1 MSSRLEQF
9 AQEIVFKL
17 DCSQVEKEDMYEEM
31 LIHLEISRDELL
43 KQGYPLKEAENLAIQ
58 QFGNVEIVSSEL
70 QQVFTPYRKEMY
82 LTFAFASLIWTITI
96 YLMQLFTNG
105 DAHIFWLMLA
115 FACGTAFLILALLPL
130 TNHLR
135 KRYQNSLLV
144 MSLLV
149 LIYEY
154 LMANSLNHTL
164 SSSLAF
170 GTILLIM
177 TNVFFLYQ
185 TNLTGTSGKMNTDKK
200 AIHFINITSG
210 LIIGTFSLF
219 FIWAGF
225 ALFGKLQPKM
235 LLFASPLIIWSG
247 LYKLQLVLWNKNRT
261 FSYIIA
267 IIPFFL
273 SLIVATFIFAPEFF
287 L

>member
-1 MSSRLEQF
+1 MNSQLEQF
-9 AQEIVFKL
+9 AQKIVFKL
-17 DCSQVEKEDMYEEM
+17 DCSQAEKEEMYEEM

-43 KQGYPLKEAENLAIQ
+43 KQGYSLEEAENLAVQ
-58 QFGNVEIVSSEL
+58 QFGNAEVVRSEL
-70 QQVFTPYRKEMY
+70 QQVLMPYRKEMY
-82 LTFAFASLIWTITI
+82 LTFALASLIWTITI
-96 YLMQLFTNG
+96 YLTQLFTNG

-115 FACGTAFLILALLPL
+115 FACGTTFLIFALLPL

-154 LMANSLNHTL
+154 LMATSLNHTL

-170 GTILLIM
+170 GTLLLIM

-185 TNLTGTSGKMNTDKK
+185 TNLIETSGKMDKDKK

-210 LIIGTFSLF
+210 LIIGAFSLF

-225 ALFGKLQPKM
+225 ALFGKPQPKM
-235 LLFASPLIIWSG
+235 ILFASPLIIWGG
-247 LYKLQLVLWNKNRT
+247 LYKLQLVLWNNNRT
-261 FSYIIA
+261 FSYIITTLP
-267 IIPFFL
+267 IFISL
-273 SLIVATFIFAPEFF
+273 LIVAFILAPELF